1 MKLVDA
7 LRTKNT
13 TTENG
18 MTTNSSSL
26 NACVDLF
33 FTIGAM
39 RGQDKERLIHNFSL
53 AYHHDPDRA
62 MKILF
67 WVRDVRG
74 GAGERQIFKDIL
86 IYLAAE
92 HTESLEKNIHLIP
105 EYGRW
110 DDLFGLIGTK
120 VETKA
125 LACIKKGLDAEN
137 GLCAKWIP
145 RKGVIASKV
154 RNHLNLSPK
163 QYRKKLVS
171 LTQVVE
177 QAMCAKNWEEI
188 EYGKIP
194 SLAASRYQKA
204 FHKNDGDRYR
214 LYIED
219 LKTGK
224 EKINAGAVYPYDI
237 TKNLKSGFGDAE
249 VANEQW
255 KALPNYMEGSTERI
269 LPVVDVSGSMETAAG
284 GNANVTCMDVA
295 VSLGLY
301 ISERNEGPFKDAFIT
316 FSGEPSLQIVKG
328 SLRERFQTM
337 IRADWAMN
345 TDLQK
350 VFKLIL
356 DQAVKNNVPEEQMP
370 TKILILSDMEFDSAC
385 NNRASS
391 WYGNSVKS
399 EWNPTA
405 QQMIRQMYQDAGY
418 KMPAVIYWNI
428 QSRGNN
434 IPVSFNETGTALV
447 SGFSPAIL
455 KSLLMGEIISPAQI
469 MDLTLLSPRYEQI
482 KA

>member
-1 MKLVDA
+1 
-7 LRTKNT
+7 
-13 TTENG
+13 
-18 MTTNSSSL
+18 
-26 NACVDLF
+26 
-33 FTIGAM
+33 
-39 RGQDKERLIHNFSL
+39 
-53 AYHHDPDRA
+53 
-62 MKILF
+62 
-67 WVRDVRG
+67 
-74 GAGERQIFKDIL
+74 
-86 IYLAAE
+86 
-92 HTESLEKNIHLIP
+92 
-105 EYGRW
+105 
-110 DDLFGLIGTK
+110 
-120 VETKA
+120 
-125 LACIKKGLDAEN
+125 
-137 GLCAKWIP
+137 
-145 RKGVIASKV
+145 
-154 RNHLNLSPK
+154 
-163 QYRKKLVS
+163 
-171 LTQVVE
+171 
-177 QAMCAKNWEEI
+177 MCAKNWEEI

-316 FSGEPSLQIVKG
+316 FSGDPSLQIVKG

-385 NNRASS
+385 NSRASS

>member
-1 MKLVDA
+1 
-7 LRTKNT
+7 
-13 TTENG
+13 
-18 MTTNSSSL
+18 
-26 NACVDLF
+26 
-33 FTIGAM
+33 
-39 RGQDKERLIHNFSL
+39 
-53 AYHHDPDRA
+53 
-62 MKILF
+62 
-67 WVRDVRG
+67 
-74 GAGERQIFKDIL
+74 
-86 IYLAAE
+86 
-92 HTESLEKNIHLIP
+92 
-105 EYGRW
+105 
-110 DDLFGLIGTK
+110 
-120 VETKA
+120 
-125 LACIKKGLDAEN
+125 
-137 GLCAKWIP
+137 
-145 RKGVIASKV
+145 
-154 RNHLNLSPK
+154 
-163 QYRKKLVS
+163 
-171 LTQVVE
+171 
-177 QAMCAKNWEEI
+177 
-188 EYGKIP
+188 
-194 SLAASRYQKA
+194 
-204 FHKNDGDRYR
+204 
-214 LYIED
+214 
-219 LKTGK
+219 
-224 EKINAGAVYPYDI
+224 
-237 TKNLKSGFGDAE
+237 
-249 VANEQW
+249 
-255 KALPNYMEGSTERI
+255 MEGSTERI

-316 FSGEPSLQIVKG
+316 FSGDPSLQIVKG

-385 NNRASS
+385 NSRASS